1 MIIIG
6 TIWGIIAG
14 AALIYGMISP
24 VIERQDNQKRFKEYL

>member
-14 AALIYGMISP
+14 TAMIYGLVSP
-24 VIERQDNQKRFKEYL
+24 LLERQDNQKRFKEYL